1 MIKVVIDTCVIIDLL
16 DKKEGAYE
24 DAYEVFFAAAGDK
37 IAGYITAKT
46 VSEVYCLTRQ
56 RTSQEITKEIINKL
70 INILPIID
78 TLAADCEN
86 ALFTDM
92 TDYDKSVLS
101 ETAYR
106 CGCEYIITR
115 NIQNYSG
122 SKVKAILPGEFL
134 KLISNN

>member
-24 DAYEVFFAAAGDK
+24 DAYEVFLAAAGDK

-56 RTSQEITKEIINKL
+56 RTSQKITKEIINKL
-70 INILPIID
+70 ISILPIID

-86 ALFTDM
+86 ALFTDV

-115 NIQNYSG
+115 NIQDYSG